1 MKQVIF
7 KLLHSQVKI
16 RRIKLNIGDT
26 TKPRYIF
33 QLTKISSKNKKLVET
48 TLKMKARRTL
58 SILTSLLLHLGMSFQ
73 SVSNKGHKLSIS
85 AGDGHLLGERVNQNK
100 FRRKWKIK
108 TEELISV
115 RWRHQESNN
124 IRKWKVTIQES
135 SD

>member
-1 MKQVIF
+1 MECA
-7 KLLHSQVKI
+7 
-16 RRIKLNIGDT
+16 DA
-26 TKPRYIF
+26 Y
-33 QLTKISSKNKKLVET
+33 
-48 TLKMKARRTL
+48 
-58 SILTSLLLHLGMSFQ
+58 LGMSFQ